1 MNETEREINRLKG
14 KYAPVTKKRETEWQ
28 REKITH
34 IFNTNLELFGKV
46 MLIKNMEARKYALRD
61 REKATQ
67 RERNH
72 ERKRE
77 KSDTNP
83 DLFDKVILIK

>member
-1 MNETEREINRLKG
+1 
-14 KYAPVTKKRETEWQ
+14 
-28 REKITH
+28 
-34 IFNTNLELFGKV
+34 

-61 REKATQ
+61 REKKTQ